1 VCDVCPVRNACRAH
15 AVDSAEPFG
24 VWGGLAAD
32 ERPAPPPDTA
42 PAPGPAPKVSDGELY
57 DLFADADPDQA
68 ALDQLLE
75 HVWLPNATAY
85 TALQRAV
92 RLGVVEHRGRG
103 LYPVR
108 R

>member
-1 VCDVCPVRNACRAH
+1 MT
-15 AVDSAEPFG
+15 
-24 VWGGLAAD
+24 AAWKLRGD
-32 ERPAPPPDTA
+32 D
-42 PAPGPAPKVSDGELY
+42 ELY
-57 DLFADADPDQA
+57 DLFYDADPDQA
-68 ALDQLLE
+68 ALDQLLA
-75 HVWLPNATAY
+75 HIWLPNATAY